1 MSSESNKQRVYHG
14 AYGLCRDPS
23 DRLLLVRVTSGLADA
38 GLWTLPGGGIEW
50 GEHPEGALFR
60 ELEEETGVVD
70 IERYRLVAVYSQV
83 YEHPA
88 DRPDDSVY
96 ITSVLSM
103 MLRSKSSASGP
114 KKTDRQTAANGLPKA
129 RLDYCRLDNW
139 ENSESNWLGL
149 IHSDRLL

>member
-88 DRPDDSVY
+88 DRPDDSVHHIGFVY
-96 ITSVLSM
+96 DVTLEEFR
-103 MLRSKSSASGP
+103 LRAEKDGS
-114 KKTDRQTAANGLPKA
+114 TDRCEWFTESQA
-129 RLDYCRLDNW
+129 RLLPLGQLGEFGVELAW
-139 ENSESNWLGL
+139 PNS
-149 IHSDRLL
+149 